1 MASSSEGDGVLH
13 FERMRADVAAGLDL
27 LPAQVGA
34 DDDLLR
40 LGLDSLGLMRLAT
53 RWRHAGA
60 RITFAELIES
70 RTLAEWWDLV
80 AARMTEGAAA
90 APSLPEVDP
99 AAPFALAELQHAYW
113 VGRDDG
119 QPLGGVGAHFYNEF
133 DGTGLDPDRLR
144 HALAALVRRHPM
156 LRAVFLDDGTQQIA
170 GHAPSAGVAVHDLR
184 PLSVR
189 RRQERLAELREEIS
203 HRKLEVERGE
213 VFDVQLS
220 LLPDGATRMHV
231 SIEMLAA
238 DAHSFRNLLSE
249 LAALYADPGTALPP
263 IRLSYQQYLLA
274 AALAREPERERDRR
288 YWQERLAELPGPP
301 ELPLAVAPERV
312 RGHRVRRWQH
322 RLSEP
327 ADAAL
332 RERAREHGLTV
343 SAVLLAA
350 FAEVLSAW
358 SASPRFLLNLP
369 LYDRRPVHE
378 DVPMLVGDFTGLLV
392 LAVDTTGDDG
402 FAAAAT
408 RLQERM
414 RADAAHAAYSGL
426 DVLRDLA
433 AQRGAAGAPVVFT
446 SALSLGELFDEGVR
460 ARFGEP
466 GWTMSQTPQVWL
478 DFQVTE
484 REGGVFLNWDVVA
497 ELFPPGMVDAM
508 FAAYL
513 RLLAWATAPGADWS
527 ATPPEPLGPS
537 ARQVRA
543 EANDVT
549 APKRDRG
556 LHEDVLAWAGRD
568 PGRTALLSGDGEVT
582 YGELARASAGLAGRL
597 AARGA
602 GPGAVVAI
610 SLPKG
615 TEQIVAVLAIL
626 RTGAAYVPVGIGQPA
641 HRRDRILRAAGAR
654 FVVGAHLADLP
665 PGIETVPVDG
675 APAEC
680 PEVVVRG
687 EDTAYLLFTSGS
699 TGEPKGVVV
708 SHGAAVN
715 TVDAIGARFGVGPDD
730 RALALSAL
738 DFDLSVYDLFG
749 LLGAGGSVVV
759 PSEDEL
765 RDAHRFVSL
774 VREHRVTVWQT
785 VPALLDMLL
794 LAADGA
800 PLDSVRLALLGGD
813 WVPVDIGARLH
824 AVAPGAR
831 TVALGGT
838 TETAIHSTVQEVPP
852 DPPDWTSVPYGRP
865 LPNQLL
871 RVADHRWRDR
881 PDWVPGELWIGGDSV
896 ADGYHRDPDRT
907 ARQFVHHAGKRWYR
921 TGDLARYRPD
931 GTVEFLGRADHQV
944 KIGGHRIELGEVEAA
959 FEAVPE
965 IARAV
970 VVVTGARAL
979 VAAVVPVSGAEPESD
994 RLLALVAE
1002 RVPAYMVPSTVA
1014 LLDEFPLSANGKI
1027 DRAALAALLAR
1038 RRGAEI
1044 DEIDE
1049 PPVGAA
1055 ETAVAEAWAAALGV
1069 AKVGRSHSFF
1079 ALGGDSLLATK
1090 VVNALRAAGYAG
1102 ADLRRLFARPRLS
1115 EFAADLERGDAVVP
1129 EARLVPDPEHRHEP
1143 FQPTDVQRAY
1153 WVGRKDDFAL
1163 GGVGSH
1169 WYWEFDGEDVDLAR
1183 LEDAVNRLVDRHD
1196 MLRCVF
1202 DDIDGSQR
1210 VLPSVPRFT
1219 VEVAGDTAAELTA
1232 LRDELSARVPD
1243 PASWPLLRIRAVR
1256 HGDRTRLGFSF
1267 DYIVLD
1273 ALSIIRFLHELA
1285 TLYRDPGTGFAPLTA
1300 TFRDYLATERDPVT
1314 VARAEEYWR
1323 SRLDALPSAPPLPL
1337 VIDPARI
1344 SAPRFARREGALTP
1358 GQWQAIVSKARRHDL
1373 TPSAVLGAAYAEVLA
1388 TWSGAAD
1395 LTLNLTL
1402 FNRRDVHPDIQRVL
1416 GDFTSLLLVE
1426 HRTGPGD
1433 GWLDVT
1439 RRFQENLWDGMA
1451 NDAVSAL
1458 WVLREL
1464 AARTGSP
1471 STMPVVFTSALG
1483 MPADLVEMSFPF
1495 GELCWG
1501 LSQTPQVWLDNQVM
1515 ERGGGLAYNWD
1526 AVDELFPPGVLDD
1539 MFAAYRK
1546 LLLWLATAEWT
1557 GRPPDLVPAAQRA
1570 VRARVNDTSGP
1581 RPDGLLHNDFFANA
1595 AESPDA
1601 VALID
1606 DGVEVSYGELSERAL
1621 RIAAELTACGVR
1633 PGDLVAV
1640 SLPRGTGQVA
1650 AVFGVLAAGAAYV
1663 PIGVDQPAQRRSRIL
1678 ERAGARF
1685 AVADPDGPFA
1695 EEASVRIVP
1704 PDPGGAPAGGPV
1716 AVDPGAP
1723 AYVIFTS
1730 GSTGQPKGVEVT
1742 HAAAV
1747 NTVDDIGSRFS
1758 VTAADR
1764 VLALSALDFDLSVYD
1779 LFGLLGAGGA
1789 VVLVAEEDRKEAR
1802 VWLRLVAEHA
1812 VTVWNTVPALLDM
1825 ALIAAGG
1832 GDALAGLRLA
1842 LVSGDWVG
1850 LDLPGRFTAASPR
1863 GRLIALGGAT
1873 EAAIWSNAFDL
1884 GGWTEVPSGWASI
1897 PYGFPLRNQCYR
1909 VVDRRGRDCPDL
1921 VPGELWIGGAG
1932 VATGYRGDPVLT
1944 AERFVRDEDSCRWYR
1959 TGDRGRYW
1967 PDGTLEFLGRAD
1979 SQVKIRGH
1987 RIELG
1992 EIEAAARAHPG
2003 VAGAVALV
2011 TGSGTARALALV
2023 VVPATGA
2030 DDGGLKASLRGS
2042 LPAYM
2047 VPDNVLALDELPRS
2061 PNGKL
2066 DRAALLSRLDGAPV
2080 RRSLPAT
2087 PAEQVLARLWGEL
2100 LDTTDI
2106 GRDQSFFALG
2116 GDSLLAT
2123 RLTEQ
2128 LRVRHGAEVSL
2139 REVFAAPTVAELA
2152 VLCAG
2157 KAASFD
2163 DDFEEGVL

>member
-1 MASSSEGDGVLH
+1 MASSGEGDGILH

-80 AARMTEGAAA
+80 SARMGEADA
-90 APSLPEVDP
+90 APLLEVDP

-113 VGRDDG
+113 IGRDAG

-133 DGTGLDPDRLR
+133 DGTGVDPDRLGT
-144 HALAALVRRHPM
+144 ALAALVRRHPM
-156 LRAVFLDDGTQQIA
+156 LRAVFLDDGTQRIA
-170 GHAPSAGVAVHDLR
+170 EHQPETRITVHDLR
-184 PLSVR
+184 ALSAHR
-189 RRQERLAELREEIS
+189 AEERLAELREEIS
-203 HRKLEVERGE
+203 HRKLAVERGE
-213 VFDVQLS
+213 VFDVRLS
-220 LLPDGATRMHV
+220 LLPQGATRMHV

-238 DAHSFRNLLSE
+238 DAHSFRNLLSD
-249 LAALYADPGTALPP
+249 LAALYADPGAPLPP

-274 AALAREPERERDRR
+274 AARTREPERDRDRE
-288 YWQERLAELPGPP
+288 YWRARLDELPGPP

-312 RGHRVRRWQH
+312 HGHRVRRWQH
-322 RLSEP
+322 RLSAA

-332 RERAREHGLTV
+332 REQARRHGLTV
-343 SAVLLAA
+343 SVVLLTA
-350 FAEVLSAW
+350 FAEILAAW

-392 LAVDTTGDDG
+392 LAADMAPGDG

-433 AQRGAAGAPVVFT
+433 ARRGAAGAPVVFT
-446 SALSLGELFDEGVR
+446 SALSLGELFDERVR

-484 REGGVFLNWDVVA
+484 REGGIFLNWDVVA

-513 RLLAWATAPGADWS
+513 RLLAWATGPSADWS
-527 ATPPEPLGPS
+527 AAPPEPLGPS
-537 ARQVRA
+537 ARQVRTK
-543 EANDVT
+543 ANEV
-549 APKRDRG
+549 AMPVRDRG
-556 LHEDVLAWAGRD
+556 LHDDVLAWAERD
-568 PGRTALLSGDGEVT
+568 PGRTALLCGDVETT
-582 YGELARASAGLAGRL
+582 YGELARASADLAGRL
-597 AARGA
+597 AARGV
-602 GPGAVVAI
+602 GRGAVVAI

-615 TEQIVAVLAIL
+615 AEQIVAVLAIL
-626 RTGAAYVPVGIGQPA
+626 RTGAAYVPVGVGQPA
-641 HRRDRILRAAGAR
+641 MRRDRILRAAGAR
-654 FVVGAHLADLP
+654 FVVGTHPADDLP

-675 APAEC
+675 EPAVRWES
-680 PEVVVRG
+680 EVAACD
-687 EDTAYLLFTSGS
+687 EDVAYLLFTSGS

-708 SHGAAVN
+708 SHAAAVN
-715 TVDAIGARFGVGPDD
+715 TVDAIVARFGIGPGD

-738 DFDLSVYDLFG
+738 DFDLSVFDVFG
-749 LLGAGGSVVV
+749 LLGAGGSLVV
-759 PSEDEL
+759 PREDEL
-765 RDAHRFVSL
+765 RDAHRFVGL
-774 VREHRVTVWQT
+774 VRAHRVTVWQT

-800 PLDSVRLALLGGD
+800 RLDSLRLALLGGD

-824 AVAPGAR
+824 AVAPGAVA
-831 TVALGGT
+831 VALGGT
-838 TETAIHSTVQEVPP
+838 TETAIHSTVQVVPP

-881 PDWVPGELWIGGDSV
+881 PDWVPGELWIGGGSV
-896 ADGYHRDPDRT
+896 ADGYHGDPDRT
-907 ARQFVHHAGKRWYR
+907 ARQFVHRAGKRWYR

-965 IARAV
+965 VARAV

-979 VAAVVPVSGAEPESD
+979 AAAVLPVTGAEPEPD
-994 RLLALVAE
+994 GLRALAAE
-1002 RVPAYMVPSTVA
+1002 RVPAYMVPSFVDV
-1014 LLDEFPLSANGKI
+1014 LDEFPLSTNGKV
-1027 DRAALAALLAR
+1027 DRAALAALLAGH
-1038 RRGAEI
+1038 RGAET
-1044 DEIDE
+1044 DE
-1049 PPVGAA
+1049 PPLGPV
-1055 ETAVAEAWAAALGV
+1055 ETAVAEAWTAVLDV
-1069 AKVGRSHSFF
+1069 PEVGRGTSFF

-1090 VVNALRAAGYAG
+1090 VVNALRAAGYPG

-1115 EFAADLERGDAVVP
+1115 DFAADLERGDAVVP
-1129 EARLVPDPEHRHEP
+1129 EARLVPAPEHRHEP

-1183 LEDAVNRLVDRHD
+1183 LEDAVNRLVARHD

-1202 DDIDGSQR
+1202 DDLDGSQR

-1219 VEVAGDTAAELTA
+1219 IETTGSTEADLSA
-1232 LRDELSARVPD
+1232 LREDLSTRVPD
-1243 PASWPLLRIRAVR
+1243 PASWPLLHIRAVR
-1256 HGDRTRLGFSF
+1256 YGTCTRLGFSF

-1285 TLYRDPGTGFAPLTA
+1285 TLYRDPGTEFAPLTA
-1300 TFRDYLATERDPVT
+1300 TFRDYLATERDPAI
-1314 VARAEEYWR
+1314 VARAKDYWL
-1323 SRLDALPSAPPLPL
+1323 SRLDTLPPAPPLPL
-1337 VIDPARI
+1337 VADPARI
-1344 SAPRFARREGALTP
+1344 TAPRFVRREGTLAP
-1358 GQWQAIVSKARRHDL
+1358 EEWQAIVARARRHDL

-1388 TWSGAAD
+1388 TWSGAAE

-1402 FNRRDVHPDIQRVL
+1402 FNRRDVHADIQRVL

-1426 HRTGPGD
+1426 HRAGPGD
-1433 GWLDVT
+1433 GWLDVA

-1464 AARTGSP
+1464 AARTGTP
-1471 STMPVVFTSALG
+1471 SVTMPVVFTSALG
-1483 MPADLVEMSFPF
+1483 MPTDLVEMSFPF

-1526 AVDELFPPGVLDD
+1526 SVDELFPPGVLDD
-1539 MFAAYRK
+1539 MFAAYRA
-1546 LLLWLATAEWT
+1546 LLGWLATADWT
-1557 GRPPDLVPAAQRA
+1557 GPPPDLVPAAQRA
-1570 VRARVNDTSGP
+1570 VRARVNDTAGH
-1581 RPDGLLHNDFFANA
+1581 RPKGLLHTDFFANA

-1601 VALID
+1601 IALID

-1621 RIAAELTACGVR
+1621 RIAAELTARGVR
-1633 PGDLVAV
+1633 TGDMVVV
-1640 SLPRGTGQVA
+1640 SLPRGADQVA

-1663 PIGVDQPAQRRSRIL
+1663 PIGVDQPAQRRSRIVA
-1678 ERAGARF
+1678 RAGARF
-1685 AVADPDGPFA
+1685 AVADFDGPFA
-1695 EEASVRIVP
+1695 EEAGVRIVP
-1704 PDPGGAPAGGPV
+1704 PDPATAPADGPV
-1716 AVDPGAP
+1716 AVDPGTP

-1742 HAAAV
+1742 HAAAL
-1747 NTVDDIGSRFS
+1747 NTVDDIGTRFA

-1789 VVLVAEEDRKEAR
+1789 AVLVAEEDRREAR
-1802 VWLRLVAEHA
+1802 VWLRLVAEYS

-1825 ALIAAGG
+1825 ALIAADG
-1832 GDALAGLRLA
+1832 GDSLAGLRLA

-1850 LDLPGRFTAASPR
+1850 LDLPGRFALASPR
-1863 GRLIALGGAT
+1863 GRLVALGGAT

-1884 GGWTEVPSGWASI
+1884 GGWTGVPESWASI
-1897 PYGFPLRNQCYR
+1897 PYGFPLRNQYYR
-1909 VVDRRGRDCPDL
+1909 VVDHRGRDCPDL

-1932 VATGYRGDPVLT
+1932 VATGYRGDPELT
-1944 AERFVRDEDSCRWYR
+1944 AERFVLDGNARWYR

-2003 VAGAVALV
+2003 IASAVALV
-2011 TGSGTARALALV
+2011 TGTGTARALALV
-2023 VVPATGA
+2023 VVPETEL
-2030 DDGGLKASLRGS
+2030 DEVGLKASLRGS

-2047 VPDNVLALDELPRS
+2047 VPDRLLTLDELPRS

-2066 DRAALLSRLDGAPV
+2066 DRAVLLSRLDGEPE
-2080 RRSLPAT
+2080 RHSPPET

-2100 LDTTDI
+2100 LDTTGI

-2152 VLCAG
+2152 VLCAA

-2163 DDFEEGVL
+2163 EDFEEGVL